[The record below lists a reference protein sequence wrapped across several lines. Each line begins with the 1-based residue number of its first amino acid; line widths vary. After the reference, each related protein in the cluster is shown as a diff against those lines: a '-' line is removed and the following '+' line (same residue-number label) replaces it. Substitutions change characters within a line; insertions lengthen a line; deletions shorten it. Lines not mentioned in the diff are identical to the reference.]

1 MEESKVESV
10 IGSFKAIEERKDLLE
25 SADNIAIE
33 LLDPKITDE
42 WVALNNACKAFFFS
56 LEGKGL
62 DELLYTREFA
72 EKYQLLHKDLN
83 QKFQKQIEALA
94 AYNEVHNLSF
104 ITDFAARLSARY
116 QLWAALESIHEGF
129 FAQCEEKLKD
139 IKQAVIE
146 DFKEYSKRNEKDA
159 MRELK
164 DKAKEFKLSRDELF
178 TPKIWANMIK
188 IEDKAAELAIEGVL
202 EHAKE
207 EDFSQMDASWRSSLT
222 ENAGLLQRMQSVCRD
237 EELFD
242 FDYANGSHIRLFDVL
257 STKNK
262 VLFYKLVLR
271 RNLIQCE
278 MFPGL
283 KEPYIKW
290 LRDGQGQTF
299 VLSEEQKK
307 QAECML
313 HWMANCKWKLP
324 ATYSNVQLLVS
335 TLLGLDD
342 KRIDDIDRPFVA
354 MLWDAIEHVRGGNGT
369 AVVCQNLLGLLLK
382 RDLLKG
388 EIKTLC
394 TEIFG
399 DTNAVNNINKG
410 VTEDLSQRMKLTIP
424 FINTYID
431 KIIMVG

>member
-1 MEESKVESV
+1 
-10 IGSFKAIEERKDLLE
+10 
-25 SADNIAIE
+25 
-33 LLDPKITDE
+33 
-42 WVALNNACKAFFFS
+42 
-56 LEGKGL
+56 
-62 DELLYTREFA
+62 
-72 EKYQLLHKDLN
+72 
-83 QKFQKQIEALA
+83 
-94 AYNEVHNLSF
+94 
-104 ITDFAARLSARY
+104 
-116 QLWAALESIHEGF
+116 
-129 FAQCEEKLKD
+129 
-139 IKQAVIE
+139 
-146 DFKEYSKRNEKDA
+146 

-262 VLFYKLVLR
+262 VLFYKLVL
-271 RNLIQCE
+271 
-278 MFPGL
+278 
-283 KEPYIKW
+283 
-290 LRDGQGQTF
+290 
-299 VLSEEQKK
+299 
-307 QAECML
+307 
-313 HWMANCKWKLP
+313 
-324 ATYSNVQLLVS
+324 
-335 TLLGLDD
+335 
-342 KRIDDIDRPFVA
+342 
-354 MLWDAIEHVRGGNGT
+354 
-369 AVVCQNLLGLLLK
+369 
-382 RDLLKG
+382 
-388 EIKTLC
+388 IKTLC